1 MYRASSKVTSAHN
14 DGVWSTFWTSRDQIL
29 SGSVD
34 EVVKSWDAS
43 SLEESQSLSVV
54 KQYPGHV
61 LGTISVVATKD
72 GRRAA
77 TSSLDCQVR
86 ILNLETG
93 GVEKTI
99 DTGAGET
106 WQIAYDPTDKF
117 LVSGSQQGKVNII
130 NIEQEKI
137 VQSIA
142 ANGKFIVS
150 VAYSPDGKLVA
161 CGGFDGVVAIFDVE
175 TGAEV
180 QKYHDRTKPVRS
192 VAFSP
197 DGSFLLAASDD
208 MHVKIYDITQKSMVG
223 SVSGHISWILNVAC
237 SPDRKQFA
245 TAGGD
250 RKVKIWDLAAKNCL
264 YTFECHTD
272 QVRVVLVVVV
282 VVLAILLH
290 MTRDPCLV
298 KVWSVAYNSTGTRL
312 VSGGDDALL
321 QIYEIAT

>member
-208 MHVKIYDITQKSMVG
+208 MHVKIYDM
-223 SVSGHISWILNVAC
+223 
-237 SPDRKQFA
+237 
-245 TAGGD
+245 GGD

-272 QVRVVLVVVV
+272 Q
-282 VVLAILLH
+282 
-290 MTRDPCLV
+290 
-298 KVWSVAYNSTGTRL
+298 VWSVAYNSTGTRL

-321 QIYEIAT
+321 QIYEIAA

>member
-43 SLEESQSLSVV
+43 STDESLSVM

-93 GVEKTI
+93 GIEKTI
-99 DTGAGET
+99 DTGAGEV
-106 WQIAYDPTDKF
+106 WQITYSPDDQFIA
-117 LVSGSQQGKVNII
+117 SGSQQGKVNLI
-130 NIEQEKI
+130 NVEQEK
-137 VQSIA
+137 VVRSFA
-142 ANGKFIVS
+142 ANGKFIMS
-150 VAYSPDGKLVA
+150 VAYSPDGKLLA

-175 TGAEV
+175 TGDEV
-180 QKYHDRTKPVRS
+180 QKYEDRTKPVRS
-192 VAFSP
+192 IAFSP

-208 MHVKIYDITQKSMVG
+208 MHVKIYDMCVDYSYLT
-223 SVSGHISWILNVAC
+223 
-237 SPDRKQFA
+237 
-245 TAGGD
+245 
-250 RKVKIWDLAAKNCL
+250 
-264 YTFECHTD
+264 
-272 QVRVVLVVVV
+272 VLTY
-282 VVLAILLH
+282 LL
-290 MTRDPCLV
+290 
-298 KVWSVAYNSTGTRL
+298 
-312 VSGGDDALL
+312 
-321 QIYEIAT
+321 

>member
-245 TAGGD
+245 TAYDRFPRGLVPRHDNDWRRGGD

-272 QVRVVLVVVV
+272 Q
-282 VVLAILLH
+282 
-290 MTRDPCLV
+290 
-298 KVWSVAYNSTGTRL
+298 VWSVAYNSTGTRL